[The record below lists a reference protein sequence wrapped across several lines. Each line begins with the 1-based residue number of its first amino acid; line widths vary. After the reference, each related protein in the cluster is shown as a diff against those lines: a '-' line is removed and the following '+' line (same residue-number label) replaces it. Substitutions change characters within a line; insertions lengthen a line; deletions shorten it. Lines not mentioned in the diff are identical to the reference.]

1 MDLLD
6 VDESD
11 IAPGDIAELTALGQV
26 AAAPAPSRA
35 VSHGRGRPRV
45 RPNARDELW
54 IPIVLIALLVLTL
67 EWLVYERDTLAR
79 LRRAVLA
86 RVHRRA
92 PARARRLMGISFDV
106 PVALL
111 LLPPLLAVVIALHL
125 SSRRRLGV
133 GRRRAALV
141 VRVLLLSVLVG
152 ALAGFQLV
160 LPVDR
165 LAVVYVVDL
174 SDSVGTAGREDALA
188 YVRESLASRKD
199 EDVAGIVAFGGDAL
213 VERLP
218 SELAEIDRIA
228 STPVKSATDVGAAL
242 RLAAAMFPDDAQ
254 KRIVL
259 LSDGNDTTGSGQAEA
274 ALAAARGIQVET
286 VLTGPTGLDE
296 VVVER
301 LTSPS
306 TARIGETVEV
316 SADITSTVA
325 QPATVR
331 LFVNRELAKTQPV
344 DLAKGP
350 NRVTFTFTPKEP
362 GFLRFQVV
370 VEAGRDTF
378 NQNDR
383 ADANTIVKGEPR
395 VLVVKGD
402 EAVAT
407 QLVAALQ
414 AERQKVDTVIPE
426 ALPSDL
432 AGLADYDSIVL
443 VDVPRLRLTDTALAA
458 LQVYVRDLGR
468 GLVMVGGERSY
479 GAGGYTDTPLEE
491 TLPVDMGV
499 RDRQKQPDVA
509 LVVVI
514 DKSGSMDA
522 CHCNTFNGGMGG
534 GAGIAGVKKVDIGKE
549 AILRAASALTA
560 QDELGVVA
568 FDQAAH
574 WVVKTAPLGGLQDL
588 QGAIAGITANGQ
600 TNIFGGLDQAV
611 QSLKT
616 ATATR
621 RHIILLT
628 DGWSSSGQYDSILAE
643 MKAAG
648 ITLST
653 VGAGG
658 GSNPFLEQLAKKGG
672 GRFYSA
678 ANPASIP
685 DIFLKE
691 TQQVSGQQI
700 VEEPFFPILTSSSP
714 ILRGIEGGMPQLLG
728 YNGTTAKPAAQT
740 VLVTARDDPL
750 LAQWQYGLGRSVA
763 WTSDST
769 GRWAKS
775 WIGWQGFSK
784 FFSQLVGWTFPGE
797 ESGGIEAAFVDR
809 GGRTYLRVES
819 VNADGSPRDFY
830 ATSVALVAPD
840 PALHD
845 VDGRPEPGRARR
857 VRGAGREPAERR
869 LRGAGD
875 ADEAGRLAAGPD
887 AGPGGPHR
895 RRVPPAGRERAAP
908 GRDPRPPPAARC
920 STTPAAAWVHDL
932 RSTSRFTDL
941 WPLLLVLALLLWPLD
956 IALRRVS
963 VGRRELV
970 DGRRWVSDRVHGRR
984 VAARTKPVEGML
996 AARDRA
1002 GSAGARSAILR
1013 EAAERTTATRRA
1025 RHVAGCVHSAG
1036 THGGPAGTS
1045 RRPGRPGRPGAA
1057 SRVPASRRSR
1067 RSRRGHHRS
1076 TARGEAP
1083 QSRLIPGPPIPAA

>member
-1 MDLLD
+1 
-6 VDESD
+6 
-11 IAPGDIAELTALGQV
+11 
-26 AAAPAPSRA
+26 
-35 VSHGRGRPRV
+35 
-45 RPNARDELW
+45 
-54 IPIVLIALLVLTL
+54 
-67 EWLVYERDTLAR
+67 
-79 LRRAVLA
+79 
-86 RVHRRA
+86 
-92 PARARRLMGISFDV
+92 MGISFDA
-106 PVALL
+106 PGALL
-111 LLPPLLAVVIALHL
+111 LLPPLLAVVIVLHL
-125 SSRRRLGV
+125 SSRRRVGA
-133 GRRRAALV
+133 GRRRAALL
-141 VRVLLLSVLVG
+141 VRVLLLSVLVS
-152 ALAGFQLV
+152 ALAGLQLV

-165 LAVVYVVDL
+165 LAVVFVVDL
-174 SDSVGTAGREDALA
+174 SDSVGTAGREEALA
-188 YVRESLASRKD
+188 YVRESLATKQE

-228 STPVKSATDVGAAL
+228 STPVKGATDVGAAL
-242 RLAAAMFPDDAQ
+242 RLAAAMFPDDVQ

-259 LSDGNDTTGSGQAEA
+259 LSDGNDTTGSGQTEA
-274 ALAAARGIQVET
+274 SLAAARGIRVET
-286 VLTGPTGLDE
+286 VLTGLEGRDE

-301 LTSPS
+301 LSGPS
-306 TARIGETVEV
+306 TARLGEKIEV
-316 SADITSTVA
+316 SGDITSTVA

-331 LFVNRELAKTQPV
+331 LFVNGELAETKPV
-344 DLAKGP
+344 DLARGP
-350 NRVTFTFTPKEP
+350 NLVTFTFTPKDP
-362 GFLRFQVV
+362 GFLRFRLV

-378 NQNDR
+378 NQNNR

-402 EAVAT
+402 ED
-407 QLVAALQ
+407 VAAQLL
-414 AERQKVDTVIPE
+414 AALKTERQLVDTVIPE

-432 AGLADYDSIVL
+432 SGLAEYDSIVL
-443 VDVPRLRLTDTALAA
+443 VDVPRLRLTDKSLAA

-468 GLVMVGGERSY
+468 GLVMVGGPRSY
-479 GAGGYTDTPLEE
+479 GAGGYTDTALEE

-522 CHCNTFNGGMGG
+522 CHCNGFNGGMGG
-534 GAGIAGVKKVDIGKE
+534 GTGIAGVKKVDIGKE

-574 WVVKTAPLGGLQDL
+574 WVVRTAPVGGLQDL
-588 QGAIAGITANGQ
+588 QAAIAGITPNGQ

-628 DGWSSSGQYDSILAE
+628 DGWSNSGQYDAILQE

-658 GSNPFLEQLAKKGG
+658 GSNPFLEQLAKRGG

-714 ILRGIEGGMPQLLG
+714 IMRGIDGGMPQLLG

-775 WIGWQGFSK
+775 WIGWDGFSR
-784 FFSQLVGWTFPGE
+784 FFSQMVGWTFPGE
-797 ESGGIEAAFVDR
+797 ESVGIEAAFVDR

-819 VNADGSPRDFY
+819 LNADGSPRDFY
-830 ATSVALVAPD
+830 ATSVALIAPDLSEPIVNLSQVAPGVYEA
-840 PALHD
+840 PVANLQSGAYA
-845 VDGRPEPGRARR
+845 VRVTQTKPGESPLGRTLGLVAPTAAEYRLLGANEP
-857 VRGAGREPAERR
+857 
-869 LRGAGD
+869 L
-875 ADEAGRLAAGPD
+875 LAAIRS
-887 AGPGGPHR
+887 ATGGT
-895 RRVPPAGRERAAP
+895 ALE
-908 GRDPRPPPAARC
+908 
-920 STTPAAAWVHDL
+920 SPAAAWVHDL

-941 WPLLLVLALLLWPLD
+941 WPWLLVLALLLWPLD

-963 VGRRELV
+963 LGRRDLA

-984 VAARTKPVEGML
+984 LAARTRPVEGML

-1002 GSAGARSAILR
+1002 GSAVARSALLR
-1013 EAAERTTATRRA
+1013 EATVRSTATA
-1025 RHVAGCVHSAG
+1025 GQPTAAGVEAAGPDGDGGAVAPGSPADSEPP
-1036 THGGPAGTS
+1036 GGPASPAPSSQPEIAGTS
-1045 RRPGRPGRPGAA
+1045 GA
-1057 SRVPASRRSR
+1057 
-1067 RSRRGHHRS
+1067 
-1076 TARGEAP
+1076 
-1083 QSRLIPGPPIPAA
+1083 PGPRGPGQTDTMARLREAKRRTRG